1 MAEKRVVFTTEKVK
15 TITKQLADGYQIPR
29 ELNPWW
35 SNEVGVRKAGLT
47 FSYTKEELE
56 EYWKCAV
63 DVHHFAETYCKIKT
77 EDGAVKNIRLRDYQ
91 KDILELFDDNRFS
104 ILMASR
110 QIGKCLS
117 PWTLIKVRYYK
128 NGDIIEEE
136 IPMYKLFHYSKKNKK
151 FIDYLKYSI
160 YWLIGKLEK

>member
-1 MAEKRVVFTTEKVK
+1 MAEKRVVFTTEKV
-15 TITKQLADGYQIPR
+15 TAVTKQLADGYQIAR

-35 SNEVGVRKAGLT
+35 SNEVGVRKAGIT

-63 DVHHFAETYCKIKT
+63 DVHYFAETYCKIKT
-77 EDGAVKNIRLRDYQ
+77 EDGAVKNILLRDYQ
-91 KDILELFDDNRFS
+91 KDILDLFDNNRFS

-110 QIGKCLS
+110 QIGKCVS
-117 PWTLIKVRYYK
+117 FKTKVIVRYYR
-128 NGDIIEEE
+128 NEHIIEEE
-136 IPMYKLFHYSKKNKK
+136 MAIYKLFHLAKRNKT

-160 YWLIGKLEK
+160 YWMIDKLED